1 MTYIKDYSYNIYNF
15 GTGKIKSDRNMLHG
29 NYKIYQKNNYNKI
42 FLIMFGSIFIDAYN
56 KNAEIDKNINI
67 DEIINNNNTAILDN
81 FIGQIMNN
89 YPNSVESLNND
100 LELLKNAKDLG
111 DNKILN
117 DVYTKI
123 LTSIKKLTNQSFTL
137 KPL

>member
-1 MTYIKDYSYNIYNF
+1 MTYIKDYSYNIVGF
-15 GTGKIKSDRNMLHG
+15 GTGKIKSDKIILQKNC
-29 NYKIYQKNNYNKI
+29 KIYKKSSYNKI
-42 FLIMFGSIFIDAYN
+42 FLIMFGSIFIDTY
-56 KNAEIDKNINI
+56 KNAVIDSNINI